1 MCHND
6 AALKLLD
13 NGTRSDRRIDCDA
26 LVVGRL
32 LDLLRNLLVE
42 QIDVQHTDKG
52 IFTHSARV
60 DLRIQLLH
68 ILTVLR
74 NLGFVLRQSL

>member
-6 AALKLLD
+6 AALKLLG
-13 NGTRSDRRIDCDA
+13 NGTRSDRRIDRDA

-32 LDLLRNLLVE
+32 LDLLRDLLVE

-52 IFTHSARV
+52 IFTHSACV
-60 DLRIQLLH
+60 DSPIQLFH
-68 ILTVLR
+68 TIPIVR